1 MQAPP
6 DKYVPEQL
14 LADAQESIASLTQ
27 EKALWE
33 REKTELAASYE
44 AELMRQKAEL
54 EQLYAEEKLHLK
66 ADPPRSE
73 AET

>member
-1 MQAPP
+1 MRKYKVLRGFYLIFMQAPS

-33 REKTELAASYE
+33 REK
-44 AELMRQKAEL
+44 MEL
-54 EQLYAEEKLHLK
+54 EKLHAAEKLHLK

>member
-33 REKTELAASYE
+33 REK
-44 AELMRQKAEL
+44 MEL
-54 EQLYAEEKLHLK
+54 EKLHAAEKLHL
-66 ADPPRSE
+66 
-73 AET
+73 